1 MKLLYWLKVMDVFPE
16 IVKNEMNE
24 KEYVIKFPER
34 VHYIEI
40 HSGFL

>member
-1 MKLLYWLKVMDVFPE
+1 MYWLEVMDAFPE

-40 HSGFL
+40 HSVFL

>member
-1 MKLLYWLKVMDVFPE
+1 MYWLKVMDVFPE

-34 VHYIEI
+34 VH
-40 HSGFL
+40 